1 MAEFYN
7 VVGQNNRNALV
18 QSKRLAPYHEDIT
31 VRQSFDQPTVNPGET
46 ARIKL
51 DFKHATD
58 REIIL
63 NDIRLRF
70 SLDFSARSGTGS
82 VFAIRG
88 TDLIRE
94 MVIKI
99 NEDIIFK
106 ADRQYELSHLWLMN
120 NHRLGGEKPD
130 VNDAYLMNAG
140 ILPAG
145 FAPPLYYNRE
155 TGDWHYKPASSAP
168 VAVYMAADTTATPP
182 IVANT
187 VQTGWTHAFPA
198 DSQKVALADARRWTQ
213 PGLERHDGLPR
224 IIYSDDDTVK
234 TALGTTEPY
243 RFVFDISLNQL
254 VGPIFHRL
262 HLRRIEFVQI
272 ELMFEP
278 WVSMEHTQNFLLFN
292 KHPLGNLTNANNHPY
307 SMAKIRDLEIRQYR
321 TTLLDGVQGFTLPD
335 NRMLSWLM
343 HRFSRRTYKYAFGAN
358 KTPSDK
364 LQIRLNDWEIRTNI
378 TRIYWMLAPRNST
391 KDVPAAVGTTA
402 RPGNTHPKHGPN
414 GFAPYAAPCEPYTQ
428 LIGSELYWKNDKVLD
443 LDTVYQVYRHY
454 ILSENKRY
462 SLQDPYVRFQRL
474 LPKDELDTEV
484 DNDETYYTWNEDT
497 RILTKIGHEN
507 YEMPI
512 YHLDLN
518 MNIQNGANGSEIVGG
533 IVNDTADYV
542 LNIKPVYR
550 DEKQNI
556 VSKLENG
563 NEERDVWVFLEYQT
577 LVSLAA
583 GSSQF
588 NRSSQAISKQLNTP

>member
-1 MAEFYN
+1 MSDFYN
-7 VVGQNNRNALV
+7 VVGQNNRNTLV

-31 VRQSFDQPTVNPGET
+31 VRQSFDQTTVNPGET
-46 ARIKL
+46 TRIKL

-70 SLDFSARSGTGS
+70 SLDFGARSTSTNKVGS
-82 VFAIRG
+82 VYAIRG

-94 MVIKI
+94 LVIKI
-99 NEDIIFK
+99 NEDIVFK

-140 ILPAG
+140 VLPAG
-145 FAPPLYYNRE
+145 FAPPLYYNQS
-155 TGDWHYKPASSAP
+155 TGDWHYA
-168 VAVYMAADTTATPP
+168 AVTNAADPDTGT
-182 IVANT
+182 
-187 VQTGWTHAFPA
+187 QTGWTSTPSVA
-198 DSQKVALADARRWTQ
+198 DSDRISTTNARKWTQ

-224 IIYSDDDTVK
+224 IVYSDDAAVQSE
-234 TALGTTEPY
+234 LGLSEPY
-243 RFVFDISLNQL
+243 RFVFDISFNQL

-262 HLRRIEFVQI
+262 HLRRIEYVQI
-272 ELMFEP
+272 EIMFEP
-278 WVSMEHTQNFLLFN
+278 WVSQKQTQSFLLFN
-292 KHPLGNLTNANNHPY
+292 KHPLGTSSGSPLVHPY
-307 SMAKIRDLEIRQYR
+307 SVAKIRDLEIRQYR

-343 HRFSRRTYKYAFGAN
+343 HRYSRRPYQYTFGAA

-364 LQIRLNDWEIRTNI
+364 LQIKLNDWEIRTNI
-378 TRIYWMLAPRNST
+378 TRVYWMLAPKNPT
-391 KDVPAAVGTTA
+391 DGILFPPANG
-402 RPGNTHPKHGPN
+402 HN

-428 LIGSELYWKNDKVLD
+428 LIGSELFWKNDKVLD

-474 LPKDELDTEV
+474 LPKDTLTTEV
-484 DNDETYYTWNEDT
+484 DNDETFYTWNGDA
-497 RILTKIGHEN
+497 RAVDKIGHEN

-518 MNIQNGANGSEIVGG
+518 MNIQNGASGSEIVGG

-542 LNIKPVYR
+542 LNIKPVWR
-550 DEKQNI
+550 DEKQQV

-563 NEERDVWVFLEYQT
+563 EETREVWVFLEYQT

-588 NRSSQAISKQLNTP
+588 SRASQTVSKQLNTP

>member
-1 MAEFYN
+1 MADFYN
-7 VVGQNNRNALV
+7 VVGQNNRNTLV

-58 REIIL
+58 REIVL

-70 SLDFSARSGTGS
+70 SLDFKARSDVGT

-94 MVIKI
+94 MVVKI
-99 NEDIIFK
+99 NEDIVFK
-106 ADRQYELSHLWLMN
+106 ADRQFELSHLWLMN

-140 ILPAG
+140 VIPAG
-145 FAPPLYYNRE
+145 FAPPLYYNKQ
-155 TGDWHYKPASSAP
+155 TGDWHYSAVTNAANPASP
-168 VAVYMAADTTATPP
+168 AT
-182 IVANT
+182 
-187 VQTGWTHAFPA
+187 QTGWLSTAAA
-198 DSQKVALADARRWTQ
+198 DSNKIPSANVRRWTQ
-213 PGLERHDGLPR
+213 PGMERHDGLPR

-234 TALGTTEPY
+234 SALGMDGKPLSEAY

-262 HLRRIEFVQI
+262 HLRRMEYVQI

-278 WVSMEHTQNFLLFN
+278 WVSQNQTQSFLLFN
-292 KHPLGNLTNANNHPY
+292 KHPLGTSSSTPLTHPY
-307 SMAKIRDLEIRQYR
+307 QTVKIRDLEIRQYR
-321 TTLLDGVQGFTLPD
+321 TTLLDGIQGFSLPD

-343 HRFSRRTYKYAFGAN
+343 HRYSRRPYKYTFGAA
-358 KTPSDK
+358 KTPTDK
-364 LQIRLNDWEIRTNI
+364 LQIKLNDWEIRTNI
-378 TRIYWMLAPRNST
+378 TRIYWMLAPKNSSSGVLFPPT
-391 KDVPAAVGTTA
+391 NG
-402 RPGNTHPKHGPN
+402 HN
-414 GFAPYAAPCEPYTQ
+414 GFAPYAPPCEPYTQ
-428 LIGSELYWKNDKVLD
+428 LMGAELFWKNDKVLD
-443 LDTVYQVYRHY
+443 LDTVFQVYRHY

-462 SLQDPYVRFQRL
+462 SLQDPYVRFQRI
-474 LPKDELDTEV
+474 LPKDEPGSEV
-484 DNDETYYTWNEDT
+484 DNDVTYYTWNENA
-497 RILTKIGHEN
+497 REVAKIGHEN

-518 MNIQNGANGSEIVGG
+518 MNIQNGASGSEIVGG

-550 DEKQNI
+550 DEKQQI
-556 VSKLENG
+556 VSKLDNG
-563 NEERDVWVFLEYQT
+563 EEEREVWVFLEYQT
-577 LVSLAA
+577 LVNLSA

-588 NRSSQAISKQLNTP
+588 NRGSQTVSKQLNTP

>member
-1 MAEFYN
+1 MIVGSFLTAMSDFYN
-7 VVGQNNRNALV
+7 VVGQNNRNTLV

-31 VRQSFDQPTVNPGET
+31 VRQAFDQTTVNPGQT
-46 ARIKL
+46 TRVKL

-70 SLDFSARSGTGS
+70 SVDFSGRPNVGS
-82 VFAIRG
+82 VLAVRG

-94 MVIKI
+94 FIIKI
-99 NEDIIFK
+99 NEDIVFK
-106 ADRQYELSHLWLMN
+106 ADRQYEMTHLWLMN

-145 FAPPLYYNRE
+145 FAPPLFYNKQ
-155 TGDWHYKPASSAP
+155 TGNWHYEAGENTPVPA
-168 VAVYMAADTTATPP
+168 TGT
-182 IVANT
+182 
-187 VQTGWTHAFPA
+187 QTGWSGAFPTGSSYIPQ
-198 DSQKVALADARRWTQ
+198 DKARKWTQ
-213 PGLERHDGLPR
+213 PGMERHDGLPR
-224 IIYSDDDTVK
+224 IIYSDDTGIK
-234 TALGTTEPY
+234 TALGLDANPY

-262 HLRRIEFVQI
+262 HLRRIEYVQI
-272 ELMFEP
+272 EIMFEP
-278 WVSMEHTQNFLLFN
+278 WVSQEETEKFLLFN
-292 KHPLGNLTNANNHPY
+292 RNPLGTDVTPLVHPY
-307 SMAKIRDLEIRQYR
+307 SVATYRDLEIRQYR

-335 NRMLSWLM
+335 SRMLSWLM
-343 HRFSRRTYKYAFGAN
+343 HRYSRRSYKYTFGSS
-358 KTPSDK
+358 KTPTDK
-364 LQIRLNDWEIRTNI
+364 LQIKLNDWEIRTNI
-378 TRIYWMLAPRNST
+378 TRIYWMLAPKNPVAS
-391 KDVPAAVGTTA
+391 VPFPPAG
-402 RPGNTHPKHGPN
+402 RKHN

-443 LDTVYQVYRHY
+443 LDTVFQVYRHY

-474 LPKDELDTEV
+474 LPKDTITTEV
-484 DNDETYYTWNEDT
+484 DNDETYYLWNDDP
-497 RILTKIGHEN
+497 RAVDKIGHEN

-550 DEKQNI
+550 DEKQQI
-556 VSKLENG
+556 VSTLENG
-563 NEERDVWVFLEYQT
+563 EEEREIYVFLEYQT
-577 LVSLAA
+577 LVNLAA

-588 NRSSQAISKQLNTP
+588 NRGSQTVSKQLNTP

>member
-1 MAEFYN
+1 MADFYN
-7 VVGQNNRNALV
+7 VVGQNNRNSLV

-31 VRQSFDQPTVNPGET
+31 VRQSFDQSTVNPGET

-51 DFKHATD
+51 DLKHATD

-70 SLDFSARSGTGS
+70 SVDFGSSGTVGT
-82 VFAIRG
+82 VFAIRA

-94 MVIKI
+94 MVVKI
-99 NEDIIFK
+99 NEDIVFK

-140 ILPAG
+140 VLPAG
-145 FAPPLYYNRE
+145 FAPPLFYNRQ
-155 TGDWHYKPASSAP
+155 TGDWHYQAATTDWAETKDANGVVTGYTHTFPASSN
-168 VAVYMAADTTATPP
+168 V
-182 IVANT
+182 ISSAN
-187 VQTGWTHAFPA
+187 
-198 DSQKVALADARRWTQ
+198 ARKWTQ

-224 IIYSDDDTVK
+224 IIFSDDAEMK
-234 TALGTTEPY
+234 ALTGSSTPY

-262 HLRRIEFVQI
+262 HLRRLEYVSI

-278 WVSMEHTQNFLLFN
+278 WVSQSQTQSFLLFN
-292 KHPLGNLTNANNHPY
+292 KHPLGTSTTAKAHPY
-307 SMAKIRDLEIRQYR
+307 ASAQIRDLEIRQYR
-321 TTLLDGVQGFTLPD
+321 TTLLDGVKGFTLPD
-335 NRMLSWLM
+335 SAMLSWLM
-343 HRFSRRTYKYAFGAN
+343 HRYSRRAYPYTFN
-358 KTPSDK
+358 TTNTPSDK
-364 LQIRLNDWEIRTNI
+364 LQIKLNDWEIRTNI
-378 TRIYWMLAPRNST
+378 TRIYWMLAPRNYIQTSDVKAPPTST
-391 KDVPAAVGTTA
+391 LG
-402 RPGNTHPKHGPN
+402 HN

-443 LDTVYQVYRHY
+443 LDTVFQVYRHY

-474 LPKDELDTEV
+474 LPKDTITTEV
-484 DNDETYYTWNEDT
+484 DNDETYYLWYDDNRSVD
-497 RILTKIGHEN
+497 KIGHEN

-518 MNIQNGANGSEIVGG
+518 MNIQNGASGSEIVGG

-542 LNIKPVYR
+542 LNIKPVWR
-550 DEKQNI
+550 DENQKI
-556 VSKLENG
+556 VSRLENG
-563 NEERDVWVFLEYQT
+563 SGVTREVWVFLEYQT

-583 GSSQF
+583 GSNQFQRASQ
-588 NRSSQAISKQLNTP
+588 SISKQLNTP